1 MKTNEMN
8 MNEMEQVN
16 GGFIDKYDV
25 AMFLMKLLLP
35 DPTIPPVKRKQ
46 VDEDEDP
53 MAPVILPRDPL
64 FPRNPVGVRFRQTTQ
79 EILNDRST
87 ADGR

>member
-35 DPTIPPVKRKQ
+35 DPCRRS
-46 VDEDEDP
+46 
-53 MAPVILPRDPL
+53 LPAD
-64 FPRNPVGVRFRQTTQ
+64 NPGD
-79 EILNDRST
+79 IK
-87 ADGR
+87 